1 MYKRLDLNET
11 NISDRCYSRSSSKR
25 KISVVSRPSSKRVEQ
40 PIEIK
45 SMLNGFLGCSKG
57 KIISQKD
64 IESVIDMEVKRKLS
78 ICQPNIALSLQTIPS
93 ENDKFSI
100 EKGKIL
106 WSPNSPIN
114 RLLTLQ

>member
-25 KISVVSRPSSKRVEQ
+25 KISVVSRPSSKKIE
-40 PIEIK
+40 PTIEIK
-45 SMLNGFLGCSKG
+45 TMLNGFLGCSKG
-57 KIISQKD
+57 KVISQSD

-78 ICQPNIALSLQTIPS
+78 ICQPNIALSLQTIPL
-93 ENDKFSI
+93 EKDRLNI
-100 EKGKIL
+100 EKTKTL

>member
-1 MYKRLDLNET
+1 
-11 NISDRCYSRSSSKR
+11 
-25 KISVVSRPSSKRVEQ
+25 
-40 PIEIK
+40 
-45 SMLNGFLGCSKG
+45 MLNGFLGCSKG

-78 ICQPNIALSLQTIPS
+78 ICQPNVAISLQTIPS
-93 ENDKFSI
+93 EYDRSCR

-114 RLLTLQ
+114 RLLILQ